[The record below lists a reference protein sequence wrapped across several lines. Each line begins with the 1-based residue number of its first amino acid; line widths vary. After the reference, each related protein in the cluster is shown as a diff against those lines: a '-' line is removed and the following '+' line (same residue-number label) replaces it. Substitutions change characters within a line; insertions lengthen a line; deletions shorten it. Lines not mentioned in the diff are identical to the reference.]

1 MKRNNFVNQS
11 ELKCCSLKVLK
22 SKNSWLNIFRNGNVL
37 AWHECGNEFL
47 TSPHRIQSQAS
58 SVIGPTVKA
67 RDPRAGSKSSDSI
80 GLLGGL
86 WIPVK
91 SGYVEWGTDE
101 PKCRTESNS
110 CGYFTTSATAQNW
123 ATDYCSKPEA
133 FSCQIRAGSMIHA
146 IPKPRD
152 QRTDILSVDENPIGN
167 GSMIPGKANKRSSL
181 SGTYGWNIW

>member
-1 MKRNNFVNQS
+1 MLLIESAQEQKFMAQYFS
-11 ELKCCSLKVLK
+11 EWQRAGVTRMWQRISDISTSYPKPNEQCD
-22 SKNSWLNIFRNGNVL
+22 WTNG
-37 AWHECGNEFL
+37 
-47 TSPHRIQSQAS
+47 QSQ
-58 SVIGPTVKA
+58 
-67 RDPRAGSKSSDSI
+67 GSTDQQLFINKRTDQRSMN
-80 GLLGGL
+80 
-86 WIPVK
+86 PCP

-152 QRTDILSVDENPIGN
+152 QRTNI
-167 GSMIPGKANKRSSL
+167 KRYYIRPEKSE
-181 SGTYGWNIW
+181 TAR

>member
-1 MKRNNFVNQS
+1 MSN
-11 ELKCCSLKVLK
+11 
-22 SKNSWLNIFRNGNVL
+22 
-37 AWHECGNEFL
+37 
-47 TSPHRIQSQAS
+47 
-58 SVIGPTVKA
+58 VIGQTAKA
-67 RDPRAGSKSSDSI
+67 RDLRTGGKPFDSI
-80 GLLGGL
+80 GLLGGPQ
-86 WIPVK
+86 IPVK

-152 QRTDILSVDENPIGN
+152 QRTEKNPIRN
-167 GSMIPGKANKRSSL
+167 SPMIPVKANKRPSL
-181 SGTYGWNIW
+181 S